1 VLVATVG
8 LREIRI
14 MLGLEVSLLVR
25 DSGDWQQLVRLCAYP
40 NTQILD
46 EQGSSLHRPSTIVCR
61 LV

>member
-25 DSGDWQQLVRLCAYP
+25 DSGDWQQLARLCAYP

-46 EQGSSLHRPSTIVCR
+46 EQGSSLY
-61 LV
+61 